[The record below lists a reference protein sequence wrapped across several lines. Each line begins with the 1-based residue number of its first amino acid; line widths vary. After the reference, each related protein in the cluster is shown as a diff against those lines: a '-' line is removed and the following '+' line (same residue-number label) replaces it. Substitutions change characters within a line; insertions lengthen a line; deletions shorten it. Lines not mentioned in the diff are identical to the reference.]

1 MHMKRKDDKL
11 ARAAHI
17 KARTEGT
24 SNEISF
30 SVLDAAKYAMDNN
43 RRRFSAADFLPR
55 RKRTDDDVVD
65 VSRETS
71 TTQKSERSHE
81 VVKEPPRK
89 KRSHHLL
96 PSKSRRKSVHASVE
110 ANRSAAPPKQPPSAK
125 RLSIEEEIA
134 RRKARR
140 RRGRIVAGATV
151 VVVSLC
157 IVAVGV
163 WVWHTETTEQQ
174 GYESELMQS
183 LQLISQA
190 DETILQLDEVVDD
203 PFSDENR
210 QKADTVSGAAQQ
222 AAKLLSD
229 ADEQARNASEL
240 LKDPVVKDVANQAVA
255 SVAARQAMLQNG
267 MQLVK
272 ASGDAAEAAQAC
284 EAAWSKVLEAD
295 DKTHEAS
302 KLVENDDAAASKEK
316 TLEAKNLFEEAE
328 GEIKALQA
336 AHSDVDLS
344 SFVSYIDKRLEAVG
358 YAVATDDALADR
370 NKEEAVAQNDSY
382 NKAESEAATL
392 AAKLPSDAA
401 QLFHDAYSK
410 QWADTIKMYASKR
423 AEAGTSDAVI
433 RDYLGAQGK

>member
-1 MHMKRKDDKL
+1 MKHKDDKI

-30 SVLDAAKYAMDNN
+30 SVLDAAKYAIDNN
-43 RRRFSAADFLPR
+43 RGGFSAVDLLPR
-55 RKRTDDDVVD
+55 RKRTSKETAD

-71 TTQKSERSHE
+71 AATRREHSRLDEKKPTRGKSTRHRFSD
-81 VVKEPPRK
+81 
-89 KRSHHLL
+89 KRVHRQEK
-96 PSKSRRKSVHASVE
+96 SKT
-110 ANRSAAPPKQPPSAK
+110 RSAAALPEQTASAK

-140 RRGRIVAGATV
+140 RLGRILAGTTVAAA
-151 VVVSLC
+151 SLC

-163 WVWHTETTEQQ
+163 WLWHVDTTEQQ

-183 LQLISQA
+183 LHLISEA

-203 PFSDENR
+203 PFSNESR
-210 QKADTVSGAAQQ
+210 EKADAVSRDAQDT
-222 AAKLLSD
+222 ASLLLD
-229 ADEQARNASEL
+229 ADAHARNASEL

-267 MQLVK
+267 MQLIK
-272 ASGDAAEAAQAC
+272 ASGDASQAAQAC
-284 EAAWSKVLEAD
+284 DEAWSKVLDAD

-302 KLVENDDAAASKEK
+302 KLVEEDNAAASKEK
-316 TLEAKNLFEEAE
+316 TLEAQSFFEEA
-328 GEIKALQA
+328 KKQLQTLQA
-336 AHSDVDLS
+336 TYSNVDLS
-344 SFVSYIDKRLEAVG
+344 MFVSYVDKRLEAVG
-358 YAVATDDALADR
+358 YAVATDDALTDR
-370 NKEEAVAQNDSY
+370 NKEEAVAQNDLY
-382 NKAESEAATL
+382 NKAESEAA
-392 AAKLPSDAA
+392 AIASKLPSNTA

-410 QWADTIKMYASKR
+410 QWADTIKIYASKR

-433 RDYLGAQGK
+433 RDYLGA

>member
-1 MHMKRKDDKL
+1 MKRKDDKL

-30 SVLDAAKYAMDNN
+30 SVLDAAKYAMDND
-43 RRRFSAADFLPR
+43 RRRFSAVDFLPR
-55 RKRTDDDVVD
+55 RKRTDDDAVD

-71 TTQKSERSHE
+71 TASTREHSYVAAKEQPQRKCSH
-81 VVKEPPRK
+81 PR
-89 KRSHHLL
+89 L
-96 PSKSRRKSVHASVE
+96 PGKDGRQSAHSSAE
-110 ANRSAAPPKQPPSAK
+110 TNRCAALPKQSSSAK

-140 RRGRIVAGATV
+140 RRGRILAATTVA
-151 VVVSLC
+151 VVSLC
-157 IVAVGV
+157 IVAVGL
-163 WVWHTETTEQQ
+163 WAWHTETTEQQ

-190 DETILQLDEVVDD
+190 DETILQLDEVVDE
-203 PFSDENR
+203 PFSDESR
-210 QKADTVSGAAQQ
+210 QKADAVSEEAQQ
-222 AAKLLSD
+222 TVKLLSD
-229 ADEQARNASEL
+229 ADGKARNASEL

-272 ASGDAAEAAQAC
+272 ASGDAAEAAQTC

-302 KLVENDDAAASKEK
+302 KLVENDDPATSKEK
-316 TLEAKNLFEEAE
+316 TLEAKSLFEEAE
-328 GEIKALQA
+328 GEIKTLQA

-344 SFVSYIDKRLEAVG
+344 AFVSYIDKRLEAAG
-358 YAVATDDALADR
+358 YAVATDDALTDR

-382 NKAESEAATL
+382 NKAESEAAAL
-392 AAKLPSDAA
+392 AAKLPSDVA